1 MLRFK
6 VLYPLIAIIYV
17 LSTAAS
23 AQNDESLPPED
34 IDRLKE
40 RIGSLRTTELI
51 MSMSQRSLIMP
62 GYLTTLKA
70 LIAKQAYNFW
80 NSSNG
85 EPYVSHLNVYSA
97 LHQANKFLGFDSARM
112 LAYNQVGFHTNT
124 VTSIEFGPDPTSY
137 YSSSSDGRVL
147 KWDMKNPKALPV
159 IIYESEHIVRSLDI
173 SDDGRW
179 MMVVFYQTGM
189 ALVALEQK
197 FGDEILSMEDPES
210 VQTAVFMP
218 NEQKYLIVTKEGEL
232 KTKGFQTKT
241 KQIGKTESFVL
252 SLTVDEN
259 DGTIYAGTVDG
270 VLESWGQQS
279 YFGYKLGTPAINC
292 LDISPDGKLLAI
304 GRERGD
310 AILWNIE
317 QKRLERIISGHQS
330 AITDISFSPDNQ
342 LLLTTSRDK
351 TARLWDLSDSRKL
364 PIVMDD
370 HDDWVM
376 TGSFDPSGRQV
387 ITGSKDEFIRTWPIN
402 PQVLADRICSY
413 LDRNMTTEEWNEF
426 IGFDI
431 PYEKTC
437 PELDNLNKD

>member
-1 MLRFK
+1 M
-6 VLYPLIAIIYV
+6 
-17 LSTAAS
+17 STPGY

-40 RIGSLRTTELI
+40 RIGSLRTTELV

-70 LIAKQAYNFW
+70 LIARQAYNFW
-80 NSSNG
+80 STSNG

-97 LHQANKFLGFDSARM
+97 LHQANKFLDFDSSRM
-112 LAYNQVGFHTNT
+112 LAYNQVGFHSNT
-124 VTSIEFGPDPTSY
+124 VTTIEFGADPNAY

-147 KWDMKNPKALPV
+147 KWNLYNPKAIPEV
-159 IIYESEHIVRSLDI
+159 IYESKNIVRSLDI

-179 MMVVFYQTGM
+179 MMVVFYQSGV
-189 ALVALEQK
+189 ALVSLEQK
-197 FGDEILSMEDPES
+197 FGEEILSIEDPES

-218 NEQKYLIVTKEGEL
+218 NEQKYLIVTKDGAL
-232 KTKGFQTKT
+232 KVKGFHTETQ
-241 KQIGKTESFVL
+241 QVGKTESVVL

-270 VLESWGQQS
+270 ILESWDKQT
-279 YFGYKLGTPAINC
+279 YFGYRLGSPAINC

-310 AILWNIE
+310 AVLWNIE
-317 QKRLERIISGHQS
+317 QKRLERLISGHQS
-330 AITDISFSPDNQ
+330 AITDINFSPDN
-342 LLLTTSRDK
+342 LFLLTTSRDK

-376 TGSFDPSGRQV
+376 TGSFDPSGRQI
-387 ITGSKDEFIRTWPIN
+387 ITGSKDKFIRTWPVE
-402 PQVLADRICSY
+402 PQVLADRICTFLNREMS
-413 LDRNMTTEEWNEF
+413 MEEWNEF
-426 IGFDI
+426 VGADI
-431 PYEKTC
+431 PYVKTC
-437 PELDNLNKD
+437 P